1 MDKGAWCKAASK
13 DSASA
18 ALARAN
24 GTKTRLAAQLEST
37 PWRTASCTGSDNG
50 ESSARR
56 RLTQLASLP
65 RAAARA
71 RWLSPSARAADNI
84 QACSMG
90 SKARP

>member
-1 MDKGAWCKAASK
+1 MDKGSLCTAASK

-24 GTKTRLAAQLEST
+24 GTKTRLAAQVEST
-37 PWRTASCTGSDNG
+37 PWRSASCKGSDNC
-50 ESSARR
+50 ESNARR

-71 RWLSPSARAADNI
+71 RWLSPSARAADSN